1 MKFAKSATLGIYFVL
16 DDNAMTQKE
25 QIVGLLKTKS
35 PRTQGELSAEM
46 YGDNK
51 HMPYIY
57 SSLMELVNT
66 GYVKRVGSRPSQYY
80 LIDETFNLKITEEET
95 NSFGSKFD
103 TFTGTSGHVVLLNKL
118 FSGGWLDEDGHIG
131 HEIIDFLLT
140 DDGKYFVYN
149 NPWGACPNDIW
160 IDGTKMLERN
170 SEEKYTGKY
179 MVLTGPTKG
188 HDFDIVYV
196 IELEEKLHRFHTSKD
211 ENIYTSHQ
219 KEVIQMM
226 KNLDIKYNGKY
237 LNEIYGVESLH
248 LTFIGS
254 KIFKT
259 DSPIRISGL
268 SYKFQRNKGYIYDD
282 KNPDDYLALINKIET
297 SIKDGSLS
305 PFIPRKAD
313 QMNARFL
320 NTNKTFFDLAGI
332 QDSEQAYTNIL
343 KNILEQGDLLKE
355 FCNRFRCNRPFDST
369 GHFMVFKETKVVNG
383 RMDVCA
389 ESKNQR
395 IVIENKVLSGLNGI
409 RPEDNT
415 SQLSTYFNWAKKK
428 SFDPLCFAIVPNYRI
443 NEIKREIIVEDPK
456 MESVYILVSYGDLAG
471 FIEAEFDKGMFSKNY
486 TFYSLIP
493 QIIDGFRNNSYS
505 TKENLYARM
514 FLNATY

>member
-1 MKFAKSATLGIYFVL
+1 
-16 DDNAMTQKE
+16 
-25 QIVGLLKTKS
+25 
-35 PRTQGELSAEM
+35 
-46 YGDNK
+46 
-51 HMPYIY
+51 
-57 SSLMELVNT
+57 
-66 GYVKRVGSRPSQYY
+66 
-80 LIDETFNLKITEEET
+80 
-95 NSFGSKFD
+95 
-103 TFTGTSGHVVLLNKL
+103 
-118 FSGGWLDEDGHIG
+118 
-131 HEIIDFLLT
+131 
-140 DDGKYFVYN
+140 
-149 NPWGACPNDIW
+149 
-160 IDGTKMLERN
+160 
-170 SEEKYTGKY
+170 
-179 MVLTGPTKG
+179 
-188 HDFDIVYV
+188 
-196 IELEEKLHRFHTSKD
+196 LEEKLHRFHTSKD
-211 ENIYTSHQ
+211 ENIYTSYQ
-219 KEVIQMM
+219 KEVIKMM

-237 LNEIYGVESLH
+237 LNEIYGFESLY

-254 KIFKT
+254 KIFKA
-259 DSPIRISGL
+259 DSLIRISGL

-369 GHFMVFKETKVVNG
+369 GHFSVFKETKVVNG

-428 SFDPLCFAIVPNYRI
+428 SFDPLCFAVVPNYRI

-456 MESVYILVSYGDLAG
+456 MKSVYILVSYGDLAD

-493 QIIDGFRNNSYS
+493 QIIDGFRNHSYS